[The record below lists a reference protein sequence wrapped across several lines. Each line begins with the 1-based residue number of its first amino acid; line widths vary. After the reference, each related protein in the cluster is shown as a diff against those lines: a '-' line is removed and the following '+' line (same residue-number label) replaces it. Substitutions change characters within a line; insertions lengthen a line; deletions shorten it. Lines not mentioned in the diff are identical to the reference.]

1 MDNRTTTRILDFDQ
15 TLAENIII
23 RFCPADDPR
32 SDEIKSFCDELA
44 GLANRIEVTID
55 ENGDGDAPSI
65 LIGNGLR
72 YQAVPIGRELNPFLE
87 ALRMLTG
94 QVPADIIGAVS
105 GVSFPVDLKLFIAQ
119 QCGFCPGVVRQ
130 MLPLPFA
137 NQNIRLTVI
146 DSFLFSELSRK
157 QAIKSVPAVIL
168 DDRFRWTGSVPRA
181 ELIDAMVHRD
191 PSRLSAPILERM
203 ILEGNASELAGMMI
217 KTEILFPAFL
227 DVLLSEQFSIRLG
240 AMAAMEEIADSAPSV
255 GEQIID
261 PLNDRF
267 NTLSDQ
273 VKGDVLY
280 VFGELKTE
288 KALPLIQQVIN
299 GDYDPEVKEAARD
312 ALENISK

>member
-1 MDNRTTTRILDFDQ
+1 MDKRTRTRILDFDQ
-15 TLAENIII
+15 TLTENITI

-32 SDEIKSFCDELA
+32 SDEFKSFCDELA
-44 GLANRIEVTID
+44 GLTDRIEVSID
-55 ENGDGDAPSI
+55 EKQDGNAPSI

-72 YQAVPIGRELNPFLE
+72 YQAVPIGRELNPFLD
-87 ALRMLTG
+87 ALGMLTS

-105 GVSFPVDLKLFIAQ
+105 GVSFPVDLNIFIAQ

-146 DSFLFSELSRK
+146 DSFLFSELSRE
-157 QAIKSVPAVIL
+157 QAIKSVPTVIL
-168 DDRFRWTGSVPRA
+168 DDQFRWTGSAPRA
-181 ELIDAMVHRD
+181 ELIDAMIHRD
-191 PSRLSAPILERM
+191 PSTLSAPVLERM

-217 KTEILFPAFL
+217 KTKTLFPAFL
-227 DVLLSEQFSIRLG
+227 DMLLSEQFSIRLG
-240 AMAAMEEIADSAPSV
+240 AMAAMEEIADSAPAV

-267 NTLSDQ
+267 NDLSDQ

-280 VFGELKTE
+280 VFGELKTD
-288 KALPLIQQVIN
+288 KALPLIQQVIK
-299 GDYDPEVKEAARD
+299 GAYDPEVKEAARD
-312 ALENISK
+312 ALENISR